1 VQCTGLL
8 GTQPTDE
15 YVTARIPA
23 RRCFQRPS
31 SAQPRGPPVS

>member
-1 VQCTGLL
+1 VRCTGLL
-8 GTQPTDE
+8 STQPTDE

-23 RRCFQRPS
+23 QRCFEHPS